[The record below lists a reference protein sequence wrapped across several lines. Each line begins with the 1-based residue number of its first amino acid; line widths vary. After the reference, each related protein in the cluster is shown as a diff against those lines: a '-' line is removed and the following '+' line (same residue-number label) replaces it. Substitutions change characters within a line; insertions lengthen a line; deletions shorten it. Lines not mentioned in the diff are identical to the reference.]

1 MENQIKTEEIHQEVI
16 DSIKDA
22 VSKIPDFPKPGI
34 LFYDLFSILKSVDL
48 TQKTFDIASKLI
60 KNFILNGNHEVTAIV
75 GLESRGFLLGLV
87 LADRLRLP
95 FVPVRKKNKLPGTI
109 LKVNYVTEYSQD
121 TLELQQDALDVN
133 SKVLIVD
140 DLIATGGSM
149 RAAEDLV
156 GMVNGTVV
164 GYFVLFEIEKI
175 YGKNKLTKP
184 DGLISMIKI

>member
-1 MENQIKTEEIHQEVI
+1 MESINTIEEIKEEDVKL
-16 DSIKDA
+16 IKDA
-22 VSKIPDFPKPGI
+22 VTKIPDFPKPGI
-34 LFYDLFSILKSVDL
+34 LFYDLFSILKNVDL
-48 TQKTFDIASKLI
+48 TQKTFDIATKLI
-60 KNFILNGNHEVTAIV
+60 RNHLINTKQEITAIV

-87 LADRLRLP
+87 IADRLKVP

-109 LKVNYVTEYSQD
+109 LKVNYVTEYSAD
-121 TLELQQDALDVN
+121 TLELQQDALNAD

-156 GMVNGTVV
+156 SMVKGQVI

-175 YGKNKLTKP
+175 VGKNKLTKP
-184 DGLISMIKI
+184 DGLITMIKI